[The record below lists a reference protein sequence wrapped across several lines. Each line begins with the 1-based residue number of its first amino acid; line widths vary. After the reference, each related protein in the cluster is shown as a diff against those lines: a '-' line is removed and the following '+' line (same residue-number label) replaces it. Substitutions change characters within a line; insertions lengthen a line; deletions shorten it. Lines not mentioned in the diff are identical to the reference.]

1 MFVSVMATINM
12 QIQASGFINYSPEFP
27 QACQTPPRLRN
38 ILPILRSQSV
48 LLGSWVQQTS
58 SVHTQEDVTGG
69 RQWWGSWQ
77 LTLLH
82 ELYEPNQTMHHECF
96 MFHVQFSVTN
106 HFWIFEDKILFLQ
119 AAYKHFV
126 SVCTAACQNAR
137 LGIFQMECSHRM
149 VKTIT
154 QSSHHLGIGKDYVK
168 VSAEGFLASVN
179 TYYQREVA
187 RLSASTGSESGTQ
200 CRYLGSSTSSTTV
213 CMGWIR
219 IFM

>member
-1 MFVSVMATINM
+1 MNFMNLTRPCIMN
-12 QIQASGFINYSPEFP
+12 AS
-27 QACQTPPRLRN
+27 
-38 ILPILRSQSV
+38 
-48 LLGSWVQQTS
+48 
-58 SVHTQEDVTGG
+58 
-69 RQWWGSWQ
+69 
-77 LTLLH
+77 
-82 ELYEPNQTMHHECF
+82 CF
-96 MFHVQFSVTN
+96 MFSSVSRI
-106 HFWIFEDKILFLQ
+106 IFESLKILFLQ

-200 CRYLGSSTSSTTV
+200 CGYLGSSTSSTTV

-219 IFM
+219 IFML